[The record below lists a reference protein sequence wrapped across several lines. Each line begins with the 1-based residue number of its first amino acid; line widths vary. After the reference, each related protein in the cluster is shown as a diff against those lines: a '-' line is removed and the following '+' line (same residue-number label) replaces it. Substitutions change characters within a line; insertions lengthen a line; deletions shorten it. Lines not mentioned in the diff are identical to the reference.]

1 METDPFSNVTD
12 ESTEGFNRYKSIIE
26 SVQDGIFILNL
37 TGNIVYA
44 NDSLCSLF
52 SCEPGELIGKKIN
65 KLASSGQIQS
75 KEIDDFNTLI
85 SDITKQKIEDETYS
99 FSIVQQNV
107 RVIDVDVSFH
117 VDEDGTEYILGEAHN
132 VTGRE
137 RRAESAQKEQEM
149 LAELYEVG
157 IENDLT
163 FEQKTERILS
173 IGCEYLNLPYG
184 FLTRVKEGTQKI
196 VHAVGDHERLQPDR
210 SAPIEQSY
218 CRETIKSDELVSI
231 QDAQG
236 ELGNDDPAYERFGL
250 GCYIGTKIIIE
261 GDLYGTFCFAASHD
275 RDKEF
280 TPGEQRAVRHLG
292 RWAGYELEQQQFEDR
307 LKGLHTGAQRLL
319 AAETTTQVAEITI
332 DIIADIFDLPI
343 TAFWEHDT
351 DENVLRPVAET
362 DEAVNVVGEA
372 PIFERGDAL
381 LWESFDT
388 GEIKNYN
395 DLTEQSEVYN
405 SETQLRSEVCIPCGD
420 HGVIASAATE
430 RYAFNEVDLKSL
442 RLLEALITEAIAA
455 VKREEQLAERSAS
468 LQQQNKRLEE
478 FTGVVSHD
486 LRSPLNRA
494 TGYLNLLK
502 DEYDDEWI
510 EKVSDALDRTKALI
524 DDLLTL
530 ASQGETIDEKTET
543 QLTEVIQ
550 RAWESV
556 PTNEA
561 TLTISSDIG
570 QIPADKS
577 RLRQALEN
585 LFSNA
590 VEHGDTMSEVRVG
603 SLTDNNGFYIEDNGS
618 GFSSQDRKEIFEHGY
633 STSDNGIG
641 LGLTIV
647 RRICEAH
654 GWEIQAVD
662 GHDGGARFEITGA
675 DGYTEP
681 DKK

>member
-117 VDEDGTEYILGEAHN
+117 VDEDGTEYILGEAHD

-372 PIFERGDAL
+372 PSFERGDAL

-530 ASQGETIDEKTET
+530 ASQGETIDQKTET

>member
-117 VDEDGTEYILGEAHN
+117 VDEDGTEYILGEAHD

-332 DIIADIFDLPI
+332 DIIADVFDLPI

-388 GEIKNYN
+388 GEIKNYD

>member
-184 FLTRVKEGTQKI
+184 FLTRVEEGTQKI

-372 PIFERGDAL
+372 PSFERGDAL

-561 TLTISSDIG
+561 TLTTSSDIG

>member
-372 PIFERGDAL
+372 PSFERGDAL

>member
-332 DIIADIFDLPI
+332 DIIADVFDLPI

-388 GEIKNYN
+388 GEIKNYD

-524 DDLLTL
+524 EDLLTL

-561 TLTISSDIG
+561 TLTTSSDIG